1 MALRKLSLDERKTN
15 IKVFIELIR
24 DTYPEQCYD
33 VIHKKP
39 RRCNCVKQLQDELSF
54 NLILEFMLLFSVRER
69 KEKDEKTTVH
79 LFIIRNIH
87 LST

>member
-1 MALRKLSLDERKTN
+1 MKPLNSMALRKLSLDERKTN

-33 VIHKKP
+33 VINKKP

-54 NLILEFMLLFSVRER
+54 NLILEFMLLFLV
-69 KEKDEKTTVH
+69 K
-79 LFIIRNIH
+79 
-87 LST
+87 